1 MKITPRPIDHTDE
14 IDKSRDVA
22 GINKWSRSSRT
33 IGFFMFLL
41 GWFTIPVEVLLRR
54 DFGQRWFTAVN
65 FYTGLLLLAIFATIQ
80 LIMQIVWIWLKEIV
94 GALANAVNPF
104 YTEPYP
110 SYIDRLMDKSML
122 IVMVLYVLF
131 GTYHRFKIWWRSRT
145 NTYLHSFDDGTSR
158 LEPIAGLLMRV
169 LNISAI
175 PFIWCYRHLLP
186 KKQRKDIP
194 MPKLIQD
201 RTAFANTV
209 VEPLTLFILAW
220 FLKGTASVWLGIS
233 AFALA
238 IHANWKET
246 AKLNKILDLRDS
258 MMEAQVM
265 RHMKNKETQSSKK
278 KATTSKI
285 INTHQIMHQ
294 TTPDYPDVRDIIEAM
309 EKDRKK

>member
-1 MKITPRPIDHTDE
+1 MKITPRPLDHTDE

-33 IGFFMFLL
+33 VGFFMFLL

-54 DFGQRWFTAVN
+54 DFGQRWFTTVN

-104 YTEPYP
+104 YSEPYP
-110 SYIDRLMDKSML
+110 SYIDSLMDKSML
-122 IVMVLYVLF
+122 IVMVLYVVL
-131 GTYHRFKIWWRSRT
+131 GSYHRFKIWWRSRT

-158 LEPIAGLLMRV
+158 LEPIAGLLMQV
-169 LNISAI
+169 LNICAI
-175 PFIWCYRHLLP
+175 PFIWCYRLLLP
-186 KKQRKDIP
+186 KKQRKDMP
-194 MPKLIQD
+194 TPKLIQD
-201 RTAFANTV
+201 RTAFANTM

-220 FLKGTASVWLGIS
+220 FLEGTVSVWLGIS
-233 AFALA
+233 TFALA

-265 RHMKNKETQSSKK
+265 QHMKNKATEPSKK
-278 KATTSKI
+278 KASKKVAKE
-285 INTHQIMHQ
+285 
-294 TTPDYPDVRDIIEAM
+294 TPQMVQQETLSYPDVKEIIDAL
-309 EKDRKK
+309 EKERPV